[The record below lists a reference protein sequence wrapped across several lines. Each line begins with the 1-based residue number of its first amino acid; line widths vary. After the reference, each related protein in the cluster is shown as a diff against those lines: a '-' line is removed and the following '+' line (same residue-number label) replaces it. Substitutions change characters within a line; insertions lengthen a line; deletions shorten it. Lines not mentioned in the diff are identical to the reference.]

1 MLEKSLQ
8 IHLVTC
14 VPELKE
20 AFANCFQRSAQKKLT
35 LDSGLKCSYC
45 DKYFSS
51 KEGLYEH
58 GVACES
64 MRKFQK
70 RKKCPFCRQSFAE
83 SLCLLHQVRC
93 DENEMRVRSC
103 NDQVTCPNCEKS
115 CANMRNLRRHLGTC
129 LAALKQLTRKSI
141 DKFEDRDRGRNR
153 VKAKDN
159 DNKKAVAKCSFCKA
173 TFSSQESLLRHRVSC
188 TEFQKTERKRKCTH
202 CDLESAESRSYLH
215 EVRCLSN
222 PDRPGIVKGI
232 IKCPKCKTATLKNND
247 ALRLHLVHCLEHP
260 ERQVVSDED
269 DDIQFIQAVKTVD
282 INNTDHEVKK
292 EMDQE
297 DDQNK
302 SFSDESG
309 VNDNDLSQDL
319 EDANADKVDIGAVAR
334 KRSIPYEKPGP
345 KSKKKRHIFI
355 DNQLIPFVSSSPVK
369 TSTTI
374 ECPFCKDKFGSLE
387 DLKENIVRCRGIKSR
402 EPKIVCEFQG
412 CGLKLPMTLA
422 GLHEKICPENK
433 HSFVPTDNNLR
444 YCILYMNIVL
454 ALPVLIVFTFRSSE
468 IRCPHCSLICLAK
481 YLPTHIANCSRMDLV
496 QKMLDQALANDS
508 VNWEPED
515 GGVDYIKMAGLEKW
529 LQQPN

>member
-20 AFANCFQRSAQKKLT
+20 AFANCFQRTAQKKLT

-115 CANMRNLRRHLGTC
+115 CASMKNLRRHLANC
-129 LAALKQLTRKSI
+129 LADLKQLTRKSF
-141 DKFEDRDRGRNR
+141 DKFEDRDCRVQAKRN
-153 VKAKDN
+153 DT
-159 DNKKAVAKCSFCKA
+159 NKGIDKCSFCKA
-173 TFSSQESLLRHRVSC
+173 TLSSGGSLLRHRIAC
-188 TEFQKTERKRKCTH
+188 IEFQKTERKRKCTH
-202 CDLESAESRSYLH
+202 CDMELAESRSYLH
-215 EVRCLSN
+215 EVRCLNN
-222 PDRPGIVKGI
+222 PDHPDIAKGI

-247 ALRLHLVHCLEHP
+247 ALRLHLAHCLELP
-260 ERQVVSDED
+260 ERQAVSDED
-269 DDIQFIQAVKTVD
+269 DDIQIIEEVKIVD
-282 INNTDHEVKK
+282 INNTDHDVKK
-292 EMDQE
+292 EFDQ
-297 DDQNK
+297 DQDQNK

-319 EDANADKVDIGAVAR
+319 EDEDRNANADKVGDGAVAR

-345 KSKKKRHIFI
+345 KCKKKRPSHISI
-355 DNQLIPFVSSSPVK
+355 DNQLIPLVNNSPVQ

-374 ECPFCKDKFGSLE
+374 ECPFCKDKFSSLD
-387 DLKENIVRCRGIKSR
+387 DLKQNIVRCRGIKSR

-444 YCILYMNIVL
+444 YCILNMVIVACVTSGFDCFQVL
-454 ALPVLIVFTFRSSE
+454 RDPVPALP
-468 IRCPHCSLICLAK
+468 A
-481 YLPTHIANCSRMDLV
+481 YLPRKIPT
-496 QKMLDQALANDS
+496 
-508 VNWEPED
+508 
-515 GGVDYIKMAGLEKW
+515 
-529 LQQPN
+529 